1 MWAVDAQGEVVL
13 RQNVYGG
20 SIAPVQSLL
29 TTLQTVHFVKGT
41 PERAEKSGPTARRE
55 RIEPFAG
62 S

>member
-1 MWAVDAQGEVVL
+1 MRAQGEVVL
-13 RQNVYGG
+13 GQNMYGG
-20 SIAPVQSLL
+20 SIETVKSLM
-29 TTLQTVHFVKGT
+29 TSLQTVHFVKAT